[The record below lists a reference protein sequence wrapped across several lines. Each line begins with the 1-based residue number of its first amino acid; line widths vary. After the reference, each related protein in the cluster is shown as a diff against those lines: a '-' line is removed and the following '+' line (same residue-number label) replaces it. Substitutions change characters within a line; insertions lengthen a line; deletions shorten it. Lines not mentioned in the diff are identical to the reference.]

1 MRPARSVPRAARR
14 VASAGESGGAPIASP
29 SARPVWLQAVAEPL
43 AELRSR
49 PLLDGRPLSL
59 LSGPERIEA
68 GWWDAEVAERD
79 YFIAEAADG
88 ALVWIYRARLPLSAA
103 GANESGSGWFL
114 QGRFG

>member
-1 MRPARSVPRAARR
+1 MAR
-14 VASAGESGGAPIASP
+14 
-29 SARPVWLQAVAEPL
+29 PL

-68 GWWDAEVAERD
+68 GWWDAELAERD

-88 ALVWIYRARLPLSAA
+88 ALVWIYRARLPLST
-103 GANESGSGWFL
+103 ESGSESGWFL
-114 QGRFG
+114 HGRFG